1 MEDIVF
7 KDWRLSA
14 SVDSDA
20 LKLDIEALD
29 GSDITEVGYAVRG
42 GGRDEDT
49 YTLRFT
55 SQQIEEAHDRISRR
69 TRGGDASGAQGPDE
83 SYDEGDE
90 SGAADESPSEW
101 PADEDETLYVRGWEV
116 TAYAD
121 EEGML
126 NVDVQKGTGNEIY
139 EIDPLES
146 GVPLSSR
153 VILRLGAEEIDEDED
168 EDDADDGDGDFDDD
182 FDDLDELDELGEA
195 GDFDDDYEDEM
206 DTAEE
211 GESFS
216 LYDDLFDRGGDRD
229 WY

>member
-29 GSDITEVGYAVRG
+29 GTDITEVGYAARG
-42 GGRDEDT
+42 SGRDGDT

-55 SQQIEEAHDRISRR
+55 SQQIEEAHDRAPRR
-69 TRGGDASGAQGPDE
+69 VRGEGGD
-83 SYDEGDE
+83 EGGE
-90 SGAADESPSEW
+90 GVPADESHSEW

-116 TAYAD
+116 TAFAD

-126 NVDVQKGTGNEIY
+126 NVEVQKGTGNEIY
-139 EIDPLES
+139 EVDPLES

-153 VILRLGAEEIDEDED
+153 VILRLGAEEVDDEDED
-168 EDDADDGDGDFDDD
+168 EHEDNGGDFDDD
-182 FDDLDELDELGEA
+182 LDDLDEVDELGESD
-195 GDFDDDYEDEM
+195 GDDEEYEDEVEV
-206 DTAEE
+206 DGADET
-211 GESFS
+211 ESFS
-216 LYDDLFDRGGDRD
+216 LYDDLFDRRSDQD

>member
-29 GSDITEVGYAVRG
+29 GTDITEVGYAGRG
-42 GGRDEDT
+42 SGRDGDT

-55 SQQIEEAHDRISRR
+55 SQQIEEAHDRAPRR
-69 TRGGDASGAQGPDE
+69 ARGAAAQGEAPDE
-83 SYDEGDE
+83 GSEG
-90 SGAADESPSEW
+90 GQADDSHSEW

-116 TAYAD
+116 TAFAD

-126 NVDVQKGTGNEIY
+126 NVEVQKGTGNAIY
-139 EIDPLES
+139 EVDPVES

-153 VILRLGAEEIDEDED
+153 VIVRLGAEEVGDDDDDEEEDE
-168 EDDADDGDGDFDDD
+168 DGDGDFE
-182 FDDLDELDELGEA
+182 DDLDDLDDLTELGEP
-195 GDFDDDYEDEM
+195 GEDDDEEYEDEV
-206 DTAEE
+206 DTADEA
-211 GESFS
+211 ESFS
-216 LYDDLFDRGGDRD
+216 LYDDALDRRADQD